1 MAKVYPVFT
10 MLWNGRLR
18 TLVMAA
24 PDPDAA
30 AAAWAA
36 ILAGEADAAT
46 IRLGD
51 DTSIVVVDGP
61 HHGLVE
67 MRFDA
72 SPELAEAAV
81 RAGGEAAEDGVIVRD
96 PEGWQMRFMP
106 VDAVAPAV
114 VEGAMLSHCTLLSPE
129 PMAQCRWW
137 QTAGFRL
144 SETIGEIFGWMR
156 PNPIHHSLA
165 FARGDAT
172 GIQHLAVEF
181 PDANALVAAVDVLVA
196 AGERVEFGPGRHI
209 VGGNLFAYVLDR
221 AGIRWELC
229 AELERWSPD
238 EPVRRHGEEMRGRS
252 VNTFGPRPPASF
264 IEQPGG
270 PGPLTVIV

>member
-1 MAKVYPVFT
+1 

-24 PDPDAA
+24 PDPDSA

-36 ILAGEADAAT
+36 ILAGEADGAT

-51 DTSIVVVDGP
+51 DTSIVTVEGP
-61 HHGLVE
+61 QHGLVE
-67 MRFDA
+67 MQLDA
-72 SPELAEAAV
+72 STELAEAA
-81 RAGGEAAEDGVIVRD
+81 AHIGGTADGNSIVLCD
-96 PEGWQMRFMP
+96 PEGWRMRL
-106 VDAVAPAV
+106 VAADEVKPAV
-114 VEGAMLSHCTLLSPE
+114 VDRSMLSHCTLLSSD
-129 PMAQCRWW
+129 PMAQCDWW
-137 QTAGFRL
+137 QTAGFLL

-165 FARGDAT
+165 FARGSGT
-172 GIQHLAVEF
+172 GIQHLAVEL
-181 PDANALVAAVDVLVA
+181 PDANALIAAVDALVA

-221 AGIRWELC
+221 TGIRWELC
-229 AELERWSPD
+229 AELERWDPD
-238 EPVRRHGEEMRGRS
+238 EPARRHPEEMRIRS
-252 VNTFGPRPPASF
+252 INTFGPRPPASF

-270 PGPLTVIV
+270 PGPLDVSV